1 MTEPLEDLLAEAC
14 DLAEQAGSLTLGWF
28 GQSGL
33 KVESKTDGSE
43 VTDADRAAE
52 RFIREQL
59 DVRHPDHAVRGEEEG
74 GVVDTDKLTW
84 IIDPIDGTR
93 GFARGVPLFSTL
105 LAVADSSGPI
115 IGVIHIPV
123 LQSTIAAGR
132 GIGCWRDGKRTYV
145 SKTSALQEALV
156 NTSAYDTF
164 ADSWLVGLKHS
175 GAMMRTW
182 GDAFGYYLVAAG
194 QADAM
199 IDPVCSPWD
208 LAPMPVILG
217 EAGGQFTDLAGKSS
231 FDLNATPDSISGIAS
246 NGLIHDDLLEILAKT

>member
-1 MTEPLEDLLAEAC
+1 MTERLEDLLAEAC
-14 DLAEQAGSLTLGWF
+14 DLAEQAGLLTLNWF

-33 KVESKTDGSE
+33 EVQSKNDGTE
-43 VTDADRAAE
+43 VTAADRAAE

-59 DVRHPDHAVRGEEEG
+59 ERRHPDHAVRGEEEG
-74 GVVDTDKLTW
+74 GVVDPDKLTW
-84 IIDPIDGTR
+84 IIDPIDGTS
-93 GFARGVPLFSTL
+93 GFTRGVPLFSTL
-105 LAVADSSGPI
+105 LAVADSSGPM

-145 SKTSALQEALV
+145 SQTPALQNALV
-156 NTSAYDTF
+156 NASAYNTF
-164 ADSWLVGLKHS
+164 ADSWLLGLK
-175 GAMMRTW
+175 GAGATMRTW

-208 LAPMPVILG
+208 LAPMSVIVG
-217 EAGGQFTDLAGKSS
+217 EAGGQFTDLAGNTS
-231 FDLNATPDSISGIAS
+231 FDLNAPSDSISGVAS
-246 NGLIHDDLLEILAKT
+246 NGLIHDDLLEILAMS